1 MLYVRG
7 DRLLTGLF
15 TRPAKATITIG
26 RVVQK
31 LSYSLKL
38 GANIFLSY
46 EGNNELFV
54 CASRKVAVE

>member
-15 TRPAKATITIG
+15 TRPAKATITIR

-46 EGNNELFV
+46 EGNNERFV
-54 CASRKVAVE
+54 CA

>member
-31 LSYSLKL
+31 LSSLKL

-46 EGNNELFV
+46 EGNNERFV
-54 CASRKVAVE
+54 CA